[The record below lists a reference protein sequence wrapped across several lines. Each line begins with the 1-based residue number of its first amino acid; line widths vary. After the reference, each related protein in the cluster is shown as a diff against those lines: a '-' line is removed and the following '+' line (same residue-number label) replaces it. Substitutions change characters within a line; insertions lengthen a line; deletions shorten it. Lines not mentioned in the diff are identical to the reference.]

1 MPSPPIVLPPPS
13 RKARPVTASG
23 AITLRIER
31 DALREAGR
39 KAHERGSLDSV
50 ELAKLEAFC
59 DEASLSAP
67 VGETSIELSESDLV
81 ELVGEES
88 FERDWVTVPFPIG
101 GFSDSVRPT
110 GVRHLSF
117 RPAAPVGE
125 VSAEWLGDS
134 AIQEVPHEWLGE
146 SAVMD
151 ASLDEDLVTAGSIAL
166 RAPRVPSFEAELEPP
181 TARPARDVAES
192 VEVEA
197 CAWDDAED
205 PEHDAPL
212 ASLPPSLPPP
222 APLPELRFAPRVR
235 AHAPAA
241 EPSFVAWG
249 AEPVVASPAPLSS
262 APITPSYDDLR
273 AAPLPTPAAPLVGW
287 MADLAPPAPRMSP
300 AMAFA
305 PTLPSAASMSA
316 SASGSAAGFAFAP
329 VNPQTKMRAL
339 PEGAVKP
346 ATPEAASKMPPW
358 AAPALFAAALVLGLA
373 GEVWL
378 AGRPAPTA
386 EAPPAPAPVSAPAA
400 QNAVAASTPAMVVVA
415 SPVR

>member
-1 MPSPPIVLPPPS
+1 MPSPPIYLPPPS

-39 KAHERGSLDSV
+39 KAHEKGTLSTG
-50 ELAKLEAFC
+50 ELAKIEAFC
-59 DEASLSAP
+59 DDASLAAP

-101 GFSDSVRPT
+101 GFSDSMRPT

-117 RPAAPVGE
+117 RPASPVGE

-134 AIQEVPHEWLGE
+134 AIQDVP
-146 SAVMD
+146 
-151 ASLDEDLVTAGSIAL
+151 LDEDLATAGSLAL
-166 RAPRVPSFEAELEPP
+166 RPPRVPSFGDEVDPP
-181 TARPARDVAES
+181 TARPSRHEAES
-192 VEVEA
+192 VELEV
-197 CAWDDAED
+197 CAWDAAHELEVEEEIDAF
-205 PEHDAPL
+205 
-212 ASLPPSLPPP
+212 PPSLPPP
-222 APLPELRFAPRVR
+222 TPLPELRFSPRAR
-235 AHAPAA
+235 ANAPAA

-249 AEPVVASPAPLSS
+249 AEPVVAPPAPLSS
-262 APITPSYDDLR
+262 APVTPSYDDLR
-273 AAPLPTPAAPLVGW
+273 AAPLPTPAAPVVGW
-287 MADLAPPAPRMSP
+287 MADLAPPAPRLSP

-305 PTLPSAASMSA
+305 PTLPSAASMSVSA
-316 SASGSAAGFAFAP
+316 SSSASGARFAFAP

-339 PEGAVKP
+339 PEGAVKAP
-346 ATPEAASKMPPW
+346 STEAPSKMPPW
-358 AAPALFAAALVLGLA
+358 LAPALFAAALVLGLA

-386 EAPPAPAPVSAPAA
+386 ETAPPAAATSSPAPQS
-400 QNAVAASTPAMVVVA
+400 AVAAATPAMVVVA
-415 SPVR
+415 APVR